1 MDENGLGLKR
11 VVFSA
16 GHNSLAQVKLPY
28 LCTISAATEK
38 NKVKLNGVYTLQ
50 LGETFDAD
58 DDDDDDVDD
67 DDDDIFLTNTLA
79 PTP

>member
-1 MDENGLGLKR
+1 MDENRLGLKR

-16 GHNSLAQVKLPY
+16 GHNTLAQKWRQEFGVSKL
-28 LCTISAATEK
+28 TEQSVRRAATTEK

-58 DDDDDDVDD
+58 DDDD
-67 DDDDIFLTNTLA
+67 IFLTNT
-79 PTP
+79 